1 MKITGREY
9 ILMIIISLILI
20 IFSGFIYELEPKAS
34 TLFMFAAGIT
44 LGITVGSEY
53 QK

>member
-9 ILMIIISLILI
+9 ILMIILSLTIIS
-20 IFSGFIYELEPKAS
+20 FSGFIYELEPKLS
-34 TLFMFAAGIT
+34 ILLMFAAGII
-44 LGITVGSEY
+44 LGINVGSEY